1 MEPLERKNFL
11 STPEA
16 AEMMMCSA
24 LHIRNL
30 IKDRKLP
37 VYKVGTRSYIPKA
50 AVEEYIKSQTHDI
63 GGKNHG

>member
-11 STPEA
+11 STLEA

-30 IKDRKLP
+30 IKNRKLP
-37 VYKVGTRSYIPKA
+37 VYKVGTRSYIPKV
-50 AVEEYIKSQTHDI
+50 AVEEYIKSQTHEI
-63 GGKNHG
+63 GEKDHI

>member
-1 MEPLERKNFL
+1 MEPLERNNFC
-11 STPEA
+11 SPPEA
-16 AEMMMCSA
+16 AKLMMCSA

-50 AVEEYIKSQTHDI
+50 AIEKYIKSQTHDI
-63 GGKNHG
+63 GGKEHV